1 MSYNF
6 HLNKKGFSQIAQ
18 SFVNR
23 AQKSPYLNNME
34 FNKNVYAEFI
44 GKDGKIIRMVVKPDG
59 SYSLTSFAPET
70 MPNAICS
77 EFIMTKNGMV
87 MKDVLK
93 SVEMKAADKNS
104 PRDILLTR
112 DFTEDARQIK
122 AYIRNKG
129 EKIWTAVKR
138 VI

>member
-6 HLNKKGFSQIAQ
+6 HLNIKGFSQIAQ

-23 AQKSPYLNNME
+23 AQKSPYLNSME

-44 GKDGKIIRMVVKPDG
+44 GKDGKIVRMIIKPNG
-59 SYSLTSFAPET
+59 SYSLTSFASERI
-70 MPNAICS
+70 PNAICS
-77 EFIMTKNGMV
+77 EFITTEKGME

-104 PRDILLTR
+104 QRDILLTR
-112 DFTEDARQIK
+112 DFTEDTRQIK
-122 AYIRNKG
+122 EYIRNKG
-129 EKIWTAVKR
+129 EKVWTAIKR
-138 VI
+138 VF